1 MDRRT
6 FLFLILMAITFFGMN
21 LFFAYHQQSHNQEWV
36 EVQEKVKAQKQKEL
50 SAEISRRTLTKDELP
65 LVEVDLDKAGTKPAT
80 TAVQSEGGLLL
91 LGWTE
96 ALPKEVYVAG
106 RLFTLKAAN
115 GVDQPAIYLSADAK
129 VLKVAE
135 PSELGTYELQVV
147 TPSMEQPKTVSIALG
162 ELKDG
167 HFHLVANQLNP
178 ELRQKFALPT
188 SNSIVL
194 RKTGSGF
201 LPIGVYEAATKEFK
215 ALNAFS
221 LPALSP
227 ILEASLPAANTKETS
242 EQKFYVLQNDYQQI
256 VLTNVGGAIVEI
268 NLPFESETN
277 HVSLVKEIETDREMI
292 ERFPADSLFPA
303 HPYAIVA
310 ADGKSQEVAKG
321 QLGGYYPLLR
331 RGVFGKE
338 GRIVSTLNPHYYALN
353 IVSEYPETAERVY
366 QVKQFTQDTIVFE
379 TVQAHR
385 RITKTYSL
393 KQNPAAPYA
402 IELTVDVDGT
412 ATGLWIT
419 SGIPEVELISNA
431 PAPALK
437 LRLLRNSK
445 GEVEQ
450 LDLPKDAVTVSS
462 VHPDWVCN
470 SNGFF
475 GLILDPLSEID
486 AGYKALRVSARTAP
500 SRLTVL
506 DANNDKYKAGDLPG
520 YEFLL
525 PLKES
530 GGSMRFRLYAGP
542 FSDTILTQVDEALSD
557 PETGYNPKYVDC
569 QSYFGIFTTISEP
582 FSKFLL
588 LIMNAIHAL
597 TGSWALSIFLVT
609 VVLRIMMYP
618 LNAWSMKSMGR
629 MQQINPE
636 VQALQE
642 KFKKD
647 PRKAQMAV
655 MNLYRE
661 RGVNPI
667 SGCFPMLIQMPF
679 LIGMYDLLK
688 SNFELRGASFIPG
701 WIDNLASPDVL
712 FSWSTPIFFVGT
724 EFHLLPVLLGATMFL
739 QQRLMAPPV
748 DVNNMTDQ
756 QRQQRA
762 MGTMMTVVFTVMFYN
777 FPSGLNI
784 YWLSSTLLGALQQW
798 YTTKQIASTPLKP
811 IVEVQIPAKKPS
823 GGKGR

>member
-6 FLFLILMAITFFGMN
+6 FIFLILMAITFFGMN
-21 LFFAYHQQSHNQEWV
+21 LFFAYHQQEHNKEWL
-36 EVQEKVKAQKQKEL
+36 EVQEKVKVQKQKEL
-50 SAEISRRTLTKDELP
+50 SAEVGRRTLTKDELP
-65 LVEVDLDKAGTKPAT
+65 LVQIDADEAGTKPLT
-80 TAVQSEGGLLL
+80 TAVQAEGGILV
-91 LGWTE
+91 LGWTQS
-96 ALPKEVYVAG
+96 LPQKVYVAG
-106 RLFTLKAAN
+106 RPYTLKSTS
-115 GVDQPAIYLSADAK
+115 GTDLPAIYLSADATA
-129 VLKVAE
+129 LKIAE
-135 PSELGTYELQVV
+135 PAELGTYELQVV
-147 TPSMEQPKTVSIALG
+147 TPSKEHPKTVSVALG

-167 HFHLVANQLNP
+167 HFSLVANQLDP
-178 ELRQKFALPT
+178 ELRQRFALPT

-194 RKTGSGF
+194 RKTVSGF
-201 LPIGVYEAATKEFK
+201 LPIGIYEPSTQEFK
-215 ALNAFS
+215 ALNAFPLS
-221 LPALSP
+221 ALSP
-227 ILEASLPAANTKETS
+227 IVETPAIVTDNKEATT
-242 EQKFYVLQNDYQQI
+242 QKFYVLQNDYQQI
-256 VLTNVGGAIVEI
+256 VFTNVGGAIVEI

-277 HVSLVKEIETDREMI
+277 QVSVVKEIETDRDMI
-292 ERFPADSLFPA
+292 ERFPADALFPGHA
-303 HPYAIVA
+303 YSIVGS
-310 ADGKSQEVAKG
+310 DGKVQQVAQG
-321 QLGGYYPLLR
+321 HLGGYYPLLR
-331 RGVFGKE
+331 RAVYGKN
-338 GRIVSTLNPHYYALN
+338 GQVTSTLNPHYYALN

-379 TVQAHR
+379 TQQTHR

-393 KQNPAAPYA
+393 KQDPAAPYTV
-402 IELTVDVDGT
+402 ELKVDVDGT
-412 ATGLWIT
+412 AAGLWLT
-419 SGIPEVELISNA
+419 SGIPEVELISSA

-437 LRLLRNSK
+437 LRLMRNSK

-462 VHPDWVCN
+462 THPDWVCD

-475 GLILDPLSEID
+475 GLILDPLSEIGD
-486 AGYKALRVSARTAP
+486 GYKALRVSSRTAP
-500 SRLTVL
+500 SRLMVL
-506 DANNDKYKAGDLPG
+506 DANNDKYKTSDLPG

-542 FSDTILTQVDEALSD
+542 FSDTILNKVDDALSD
-557 PETGYNPKYVDC
+557 PATGYNPKYVDC

-588 LIMNAIHAL
+588 LIMNAIHGL

-618 LNAWSMKSMGR
+618 LNAWSMKSMAR

-642 KFKKD
+642 KLKKD

-661 RGVNPI
+661 RGVNPL

-712 FSWSTPIFFVGT
+712 FSWNTPIFFVGT
-724 EFHLLPVLLGATMFL
+724 EFHLLPILLGATMFL
-739 QQRLMAPPV
+739 QQRLMAPKV

-762 MGTMMTVVFTVMFYN
+762 MGSMMTVVFTVMFYN

-798 YTTKQIASTPLKP
+798 WTTKQIASTPVKP
-811 IVEVQIPAKKPS
+811 VEVQVPSKKTS
-823 GGKGR
+823 GGKAK

>member
-6 FLFLILMAITFFGMN
+6 FIFLILMAVTFFGMN
-21 LFFAYHQQSHNQEWV
+21 LFFAYHQQESNREWLAA
-36 EVQEKVKAQKQKEL
+36 QEKIKAQKQKEL
-50 SAEISRRTLTKDELP
+50 AGEITRRTLSEAELP
-65 LVEVDLDKAGTKPAT
+65 LVKLYPDQTNAHPLT
-80 TAVQSEGGLLL
+80 TAVQAPGGVLA
-91 LGWTE
+91 LGW
-96 ALPKEVYVAG
+96 AHPLPQKVYVG
-106 RLFTLKAAN
+106 KTLYTLKNDN
-115 GVDQPAIYLSADAK
+115 GLGLPAIYLSAEATN
-129 VLKVAE
+129 LKFAE
-135 PSELGTYELQVV
+135 SGELGTYELQVV
-147 TPSMEQPKTVSIALG
+147 TPSSGHSSISLG

-167 HFHLVANQLNP
+167 HFTLMASQLNP
-178 ELRQKFALPT
+178 ELRQHFTLPT
-188 SNSIVL
+188 ANSLVL
-194 RKTGSGF
+194 RNTAQGY
-201 LPIGVYEAATKEFK
+201 LPVGVYLPETQEFK
-215 ALNAFS
+215 PLEAYHLA
-221 LPALSP
+221 ALSP
-227 ILEASLPAANTKETS
+227 VAEPSISQPEVQEKATA
-242 EQKFYVLQNDYQQI
+242 QKYFVLQNDYQQ
-256 VLTNVGGAIVEI
+256 VVFTNVGGAIVEI
-268 NLPFESETN
+268 NLPFETDKNKHS
-277 HVSLVKEIETDREMI
+277 VVKEIETDRELM

-303 HPYAIVA
+303 HPYSIVDA
-310 ADGKSQEVAKG
+310 EGKRQEMTQG
-321 QLGGYYPLLR
+321 HLGGYYPLLR
-331 RGVFGKE
+331 RGFFGKQ
-338 GRIVSTLNPHYYALN
+338 GLASTLNPHYYALN

-379 TVQAHR
+379 TVQSHR

-393 KQNPAAPYA
+393 KESRVAPYC
-402 IELTVDVDGT
+402 IELTIDVDGT
-412 ATGLWIT
+412 AQGLWIT
-419 SGIPEVELISNA
+419 SGIPEVELVSSA

-437 LRLLRNSK
+437 LRLLRNAK

-450 LDLPKDAVTVSS
+450 VDLPKDTVTVSS
-462 VHPDWVCN
+462 VQPDWVCD

-500 SRLTVL
+500 SRLNIL
-506 DANNDKYKAGDLPG
+506 DANKDKYKEGDLPG

-542 FSDTILTQVDEALSD
+542 FSDSILKQVDEALSD
-557 PETGYNPKYVDC
+557 PATGYNPSYIDC

-582 FSKFLL
+582 FAKFLL

-618 LNAWSMKSMGR
+618 LNAWSMKSMAR

-636 VQALQE
+636 IQALQE
-642 KFKKD
+642 KYKKD

-655 MNLYRE
+655 MGLYRE

-688 SNFELRGASFIPG
+688 SNFDLRGASFIPG

-712 FSWSTPIFFVGT
+712 FSWSTPIFFIGN
-724 EFHLLPVLLGATMFL
+724 EFHLLPVLLGLTMFL
-739 QQRLMAPPV
+739 QQRLMSPSIDPK
-748 DVNNMTDQ
+748 NMTDQ

-762 MGTMMTVVFTVMFYN
+762 MGSMMTVVFTVMFYN

-798 YTTKQIASTPLKP
+798 YTTKKMGSAKSVKP
-811 IVEVQIPAKKPS
+811 EVIPAKASKA
-823 GGKGR
+823 KGR